1 MIKKLK
7 RTKSISLKNATI
19 NLGDET
25 VTEYTKDETRTYNI
39 RKILKDWDQVD
50 GVSITIKQDDEV
62 PADE

>member
-19 NLGDET
+19 NLEDET

>member
-1 MIKKLK
+1 MK

-19 NLGDET
+19 NLEDET
-25 VTEYTKDETRTYNI
+25 VTEYTKDETKTYNI
-39 RKILKDWDQVD
+39 RKILEDWDHVD

>member
-1 MIKKLK
+1 MK
-7 RTKSISLKNATI
+7 RTKSIPLKNATI
-19 NLGDET
+19 SLEDGT

-39 RKILKDWDQVD
+39 RKILEDWDQVD

>member
-1 MIKKLK
+1 MK

-19 NLGDET
+19 NLEDET

>member
-19 NLGDET
+19 NLEDET

-39 RKILKDWDQVD
+39 RKILKDWNHVD
-50 GVSITIKQDDEV
+50 GVSITIKQDNEV

>member
-1 MIKKLK
+1 MQLVG
-7 RTKSISLKNATI
+7 LED
-19 NLGDET
+19 GT

-39 RKILKDWDQVD
+39 RKILEDWDQVD

>member
-1 MIKKLK
+1 MK

-19 NLGDET
+19 GLEDGT
-25 VTEYTKDETRTYNI
+25 VTEYTKDETITYNI
-39 RKILKDWDQVD
+39 RKILEDWDQVD

>member
-1 MIKKLK
+1 MK

-19 NLGDET
+19 GLEDGT

-39 RKILKDWDQVD
+39 RKILEDWDQVD
-50 GVSITIKQDDEV
+50 GVSIAIKQDDEV

>member
-1 MIKKLK
+1 MK